1 VHSINNTNL
10 VTIAR
15 AAGAPAD
22 KGAGILLYRKKGQR
36 AEKGEILFQ
45 IYADNQAKADRARDI
60 AIKLEPMDIE
70 GMLIK
75 KVPNPSALKSI

>member
-1 VHSINNTNL
+1 
-10 VTIAR
+10 
-15 AAGAPAD
+15 
-22 KGAGILLYRKKGQR
+22 
-36 AEKGEILFQ
+36 LFQ

>member
-1 VHSINNTNL
+1 VHAINNKDL

-15 AAGAPAD
+15 AAGAPSD
-22 KGAGILLYRKKGQR
+22 KGAGILLFRKKGQR
-36 AEKGEILFQ
+36 AEKGETLFQ
-45 IYADNQAKADRARDI
+45 IFADNQAKADRARDM
-60 AIKLEPMDIE
+60 AIRLEPMDIE